1 MKSLGTKSN
10 NLFFI
15 VKLTGI
21 AYLLT
26 AIFLFIFTLAVYK
39 TYMSDKNITI
49 GIIVIYALSNVI
61 CGFIAGKVKQS
72 KKFLWG
78 ALVGVSYLLV
88 LIVISL
94 IVTKEFLGNSSIL
107 LPATLSII
115 IGGTVGGMIS

>member
-49 GIIVIYALSNVI
+49 GIIVIYALSNAI

-78 ALVGVSYLLV
+78 ALVSVSYLLV

-94 IVTKEFLGNSSIL
+94 IVTKEFMGNSSIL

>member
-94 IVTKEFLGNSSIL
+94 IVTKEFPGNSSIL

>member
-61 CGFIAGKVKQS
+61 CDFIAGKVKQS

>member
-115 IGGTVGGMIS
+115 FGGTVGGMIS